1 MEETANIL
9 TLVDAPAVVEP
20 YLHFFYNKEEV
31 QLIGKLKKEK
41 LPAEEIA
48 LLMQK
53 STDETTDLLEKAY
66 RRYVVNKEAADGGRD
81 LYSLSLFYNRIG
93 FASVFENY
101 YILPRK
107 LRVALDEW
115 HFQEYVKLHDHFKTV
130 KEGDPAYEQCHNDLV
145 LLLDELEEM
154 IEVAPVI
161 RVLPCDCKMLA
172 DRCDHSREVC
182 LWFSPEMIERKT
194 RGQDLGWEL
203 TKEEALKLVRSINK
217 EGLMHTGSP
226 FNWREEGPTVVCSCC
241 TCCCYPFRAAQELGT
256 KGKWPY
262 SRYIAKYDPS
272 LCSHCGRCT
281 KRCQFKAFTFSDEK
295 VKVGNREKKK
305 IHFEPELCW
314 GCGLCAETCPE
325 KAITMEPIPGRIE

>member
-1 MEETANIL
+1 MEERERFMAI
-9 TLVDAPAVVEP
+9 VGAPADIEP
-20 YLHFFYNKEEV
+20 YLHFFYNKGETELIGQLGYKKAPAEKVARLLQIPEKEAVELLEQSYRRFVLNREEV
-31 QLIGKLKKEK
+31 GDCK
-41 LPAEEIA
+41 
-48 LLMQK
+48 
-53 STDETTDLLEKAY
+53 
-66 RRYVVNKEAADGGRD
+66 
-81 LYSLSLFYNRIG
+81 LYSAGLFYDRQVHC
-93 FASVFENY
+93 AMYENY
-101 YILPRK
+101 HILPRK
-107 LRVALDEW
+107 LRSSLGGW
-115 HFQEYVKLHDHFKTV
+115 HFQQYLKRHHHFKTV
-130 KEGDPAYEQCHNDLV
+130 QEEDPAYESCHNDV
-145 LLLDELEEM
+145 ILLLEELEEM
-154 IEVAPVI
+154 IKAAPVI

-241 TCCCYPFRAAQELGT
+241 TCCCYPFRAAQELET